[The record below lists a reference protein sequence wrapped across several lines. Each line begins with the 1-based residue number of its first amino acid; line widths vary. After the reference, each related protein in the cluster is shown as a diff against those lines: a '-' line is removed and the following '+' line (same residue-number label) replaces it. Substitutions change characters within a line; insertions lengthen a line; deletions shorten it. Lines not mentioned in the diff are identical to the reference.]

1 MYQIE
6 YVHMYHKE
14 IDRNAELIAYTKWLN
29 SNEIDDCQMMA
40 SMNSCGILDCQ
51 EIMDNVQDFFGNQ
64 FFIGLTNGCP
74 QSCELQ
80 I

>member
-1 MYQIE
+1 MYKIE
-6 YVHMYHKE
+6 YVNIYLKE
-14 IDRNAELIAYTKWLN
+14 NDRNAELMAYAKWLN

-51 EIMDNVQDFFGNQ
+51 GIMDNVQDLFGNQ

-74 QSCELQ
+74 QSSELQ

>member
-6 YVHMYHKE
+6 YVHMYLK
-14 IDRNAELIAYTKWLN
+14 DNNRNVELMAYAKWLN
-29 SNEIDDCQMMA
+29 SNEIDDCQMIA
-40 SMNSCGILDCQ
+40 SMNSCGILDYQ
-51 EIMDNVQDFFGNQ
+51 EIMDNVQDLFGSQ